1 MDFLECMTVGAVIGF
16 KAFFAVFTFALCLVV
31 VLGFL
36 GLLGLLAGIA
46 RALGDGDT

>member
-16 KAFFAVFTFALCLVV
+16 KAFFAVFTFALCLVLV
-31 VLGFL
+31 L

-46 RALGDGDT
+46 RALGDGDQ